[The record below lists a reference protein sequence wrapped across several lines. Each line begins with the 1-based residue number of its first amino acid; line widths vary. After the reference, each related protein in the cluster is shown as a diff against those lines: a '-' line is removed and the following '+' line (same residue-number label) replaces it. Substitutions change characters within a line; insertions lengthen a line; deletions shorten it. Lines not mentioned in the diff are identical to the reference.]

1 VIGEDADIAELKEQ
15 AAKKRRLLWAL
26 FGNVVLLV
34 VMLGGPF
41 ARGILR
47 AHQAWR
53 DFGRF
58 GACLYG
64 GKTLENPGL
73 GVPTGSEAHFA
84 AELLGRAPEWPE
96 RCQTLLHQI
105 LADEP
110 IFLLPTVKSAE
121 IDVRT
126 AAKVVERELE
136 AVLERVPGERL
147 SLRPLRAVEQLRA
160 VLSRHALTAGVMEVP
175 QDDAFALD
183 NKRHGLPIPTRVPI
197 YAASDARLALWG
209 GDSELHALALDSTG
223 VSYAHVAGGSM
234 NQARLARPKLL
245 ESFVPSPAGGWFVW
259 AMPQRRCRDRAEG
272 CATKALGVAALSL
285 PLSQLPLPRWLGAHP
300 FGRIDRSL
308 WFRETQ
314 LSVLAEASDKQ
325 LQLRAFS
332 VPSEPTDQAATELP
346 PLAPIHSLA
355 SVAASD
361 AQFAALA
368 GEPLPLFVSHS
379 AEATT
384 LWRLDGEGPR
394 SLAQLGASNSAWLSV
409 STCADQ
415 VALAFGTERELLL
428 ATIQPDNSLLA
439 WPALPLGLTDVVH
452 ERDASHDRVQ
462 VVCAA
467 DKRMLVFARDP
478 HDALLAIVCEPGATC
493 AHRAL
498 ANDVQSFTAQRME
511 EELWLA
517 YAGSKNLAQ
526 IRLLGL
532 DLKAEARVA
541 ERVVAACWAP
551 QGGLCGAPVLA
562 RVGQRLL
569 LGAREGT
576 DLMLIESPDGGHNW
590 EPLRGLKRLH

>member
-84 AELLGRAPEWPE
+84 AELLARSPQWPE
-96 RCQTLLHQI
+96 RCQALLHQI

-136 AVLERVPGERL
+136 AVLVRVPGERL

-160 VLSRHALTAGVMEVP
+160 VLSRHALTAGVIEVP

-183 NKRHGLPIPTRVPI
+183 NKRHGVPIPTRVPI

-234 NQARLARPKLL
+234 NQARLPRPKLL
-245 ESFVPSPAGGWFVW
+245 ESFVPTPEGGWFVW
-259 AMPQRRCRDRAEG
+259 AMPQRRCRERAEG

-285 PLSQLPLPRWLGAHP
+285 PLSQMPLPRWLGAHP

-314 LSVLAEASDKQ
+314 LSVWAEASDKQ

-332 VPSEPTDQAATELP
+332 LPSEPADQAATELP
-346 PLAPIHSLA
+346 PLAAIHSLA

-361 AQFAALA
+361 AQLVALA
-368 GEPLPLFVSHS
+368 GEPLPLFASRS

-384 LWRLDGEGPR
+384 LWQLEPGGPR
-394 SLAQLGASNSAWLSV
+394 SLAQLPASSSAWLSAN
-409 STCADQ
+409 TCADH
-415 VALAFGTERELLL
+415 VALAFGTERELLV
-428 ATIQPDNSLLA
+428 ATIKPDRSVQVWPTLA
-439 WPALPLGLTDVVH
+439 LGLSDVVH
-452 ERDASHDRVQ
+452 ERDPNHDRVQ
-462 VVCAA
+462 VICTD
-467 DKRMLVFARDP
+467 DKRVVLFARDP
-478 HDALLAIVCEPGATC
+478 HDVLLAVTCAPGAAC
-493 AHRAL
+493 ERRAL
-498 ANDVQSFTAQRME
+498 ANDVQHFAAQRME
-511 EELWLA
+511 EQLWLA
-517 YAGSKNLAQ
+517 YAGSKNVAQ

-532 DLKAEARVA
+532 DLKAKTRVA

-576 DLMLIESPDGGHNW
+576 DLMLIESPDGGQHW